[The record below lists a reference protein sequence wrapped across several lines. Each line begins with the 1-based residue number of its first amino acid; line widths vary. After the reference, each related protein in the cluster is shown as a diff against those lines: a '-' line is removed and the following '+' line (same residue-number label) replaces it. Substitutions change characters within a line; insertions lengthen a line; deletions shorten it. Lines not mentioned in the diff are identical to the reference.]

1 MKLRKEIHRGEL
13 PACRRGCKGLRF
25 GSLDW
30 NKLCPL
36 ASCES
41 CDVAVPTVVNV
52 NASNTDKFSPVESY
66 KLQQTEEYALS
77 MTKSYK
83 QQQTEEDALSTTSTI
98 DYSYPE
104 EEYLRKGEADDEEDL
119 TPTEENKDEAPSG
132 LSLEVSEWFDWWDMS
147 DQRLERFI
155 RSCKVSDA
163 RRLEALTW
171 IHVYAYFNEKKL
183 YGGYGV
189 VVRNALREPIIASA
203 KFSKAGISFYYQVFK
218 GILAGASLAEEYGCS
233 GSHLRVR

>member
-1 MKLRKEIHRGEL
+1 MVLRKEIYGGEI
-13 PACRRGCKGLRF
+13 PAASLFRVTMTRSSVEGDVKDLQF

-30 NKLCPL
+30 NKLGPL
-36 ASCES
+36 SSCDS

-52 NASNTDKFSPVESY
+52 NASNADKFSPVESY
-66 KLQQTEEYALS
+66 KQQQTEEYSLS
-77 MTKSYK
+77 MMSRESYK
-83 QQQTEEDALSTTSTI
+83 QQTEEDALSTTSTI

-104 EEYLRKGEADDEEDL
+104 EEYLKEGEADDEEDL

-155 RSCKVSDA
+155 SSCKVSDA
-163 RRLEALTW
+163 GGLEASTW

-203 KFSKAGISFYYQVFK
+203 
-218 GILAGASLAEEYGCS
+218 
-233 GSHLRVR
+233 